1 MNLENLS
8 FSVRTTN
15 LLFRKGLKTTED
27 LVPVLSSPE
36 KREELRNYLGE
47 RGYQEVI
54 NEMPVEDD
62 ITDWDITDLP
72 DLPDLPEQE
81 VSVLS
86 ADYTKAEKLNQHIKT
101 HAELMQEN
109 LYEVCKGLKEMRDGK
124 LYKELGY
131 QNFADY
137 CKKEVGFG
145 RQHAYKYIAI
155 FENLPENFVVSTRQI
170 GTEKLY
176 LLTKL
181 DESQREE
188 IQQNTD
194 LNQVSFKEL
203 KNQIA
208 QLEDEKNKQKN
219 ELEKVSQERDEKEQA
234 RKTLVEGYVKLV
246 HQIEELKKKPPET
259 ITVEDTT
266 RIEELETQLK
276 ETQAQLDEKK
286 KALAEL
292 SVVQAPLL
300 DEDNWQADE
309 REFNTLLRP
318 LKDALSHMTAFIAK
332 VSKKNWDV
340 KYKIEAVQKLI
351 TSYIDVMN
359 EDANRKE

>member
-1 MNLENLS
+1 MELKNFEENS
-8 FSVRTTN
+8 AEWEESDFDVTDIPE
-15 LLFRKGLKTTED
+15 TE
-27 LVPVLSSPE
+27 
-36 KREELRNYLGE
+36 
-47 RGYQEVI
+47 
-54 NEMPVEDD
+54 
-62 ITDWDITDLP
+62 
-72 DLPDLPEQE
+72 
-81 VSVLS
+81 VLS
-86 ADYTKAEKLNQHIKT
+86 AEYVKAKKLTNHIKA
-101 HAELMQEN
+101 HAQIAQES
-109 LYEVCKGLKEMRDGK
+109 LYEVCKGLKEMRDNK

-131 QNFADY
+131 QNFEEY
-137 CKKEVGFG
+137 CEQEVGIKK
-145 RQHAYKYIAI
+145 RQAYNYISVAS
-155 FENLPENFVVSTRQI
+155 NLPEDFVQSTAQI
-170 GTEKLY
+170 GREKLF
-176 LLTKL
+176 LLAKL
-181 DESQREE
+181 DEPQREE

-194 LNQVSFKEL
+194 LNQASVKEL

-208 QLEDEKNKQKN
+208 QLKDEKNKQKN

-234 RKTLVEGYVKLV
+234 RKTLAEGYVKLV

>member
-1 MNLENLS
+1 MNLEN
-8 FSVRTTN
+8 FS
-15 LLFRKGLKTTED
+15 D
-27 LVPVLSSPE
+27 W
-36 KREELRNYLGE
+36 
-47 RGYQEVI
+47 
-54 NEMPVEDD
+54 EDD
-62 ITDWDITDLP
+62 TILP
-72 DLPDLPEQE
+72 DFPETGTT
-81 VSVLS
+81 VFS
-86 ADYTKAEKLNQHIKT
+86 ADYTKALKLNQRIKVN
-101 HAELMQEN
+101 AQIAQES

-131 QNFADY
+131 QNFEEY
-137 CKKEVGFG
+137 CEQEVGIK
-145 RQHAYKYIAI
+145 RHQAMKYAKIAELENVDSNQH
-155 FENLPENFVVSTRQI
+155 LGVT
-170 GTEKLY
+170 KLY
-176 LLTKL
+176 LLAKL
-181 DESQREE
+181 DEPQREE

-194 LNQVSFKEL
+194 LNQVSVKEL

-208 QLEDEKNKQKN
+208 QLKDEKNKQKN

-234 RKTLVEGYVKLV
+234 RKTLAEGYVKLV

-351 TSYIDVMN
+351 TSYTDVMN
-359 EDANRKE
+359 EDANRKK

>member
-1 MNLENLS
+1 MELKNFEEN
-8 FSVRTTN
+8 SV
-15 LLFRKGLKTTED
+15 EW
-27 LVPVLSSPE
+27 
-36 KREELRNYLGE
+36 EELDFD
-47 RGYQEVI
+47 VTD
-54 NEMPVEDD
+54 MPE
-62 ITDWDITDLP
+62 T
-72 DLPDLPEQE
+72 E
-81 VSVLS
+81 VLS
-86 ADYTKAEKLNQHIKT
+86 AEYVKAKKLTNHIKA
-101 HAELMQEN
+101 HAQIAQES
-109 LYEVCKGLKEMRDGK
+109 LYEVCKGLKEMRDNK

-131 QNFADY
+131 QNFEEY
-137 CKKEVGFG
+137 CEQEVGIKK
-145 RQHAYKYIAI
+145 RQAYNYISVAS
-155 FENLPENFVVSTRQI
+155 NLPEDFVQSTAQI
-170 GTEKLY
+170 GREKLF
-176 LLTKL
+176 LLAKL
-181 DESQREE
+181 DEPQREE

-194 LNQVSFKEL
+194 LNQVSVKEL

-208 QLEDEKNKQKN
+208 QLKDEKNKQKN

-234 RKTLVEGYVKLV
+234 RKTLAEGYVKLV
-246 HQIEELKKKPPET
+246 HQEELKKKPPET

-351 TSYIDVMN
+351 TSYTDVMN
-359 EDANRKE
+359 EDANRKK

>member
-1 MNLENLS
+1 MELKNFEENS
-8 FSVRTTN
+8 AEWEESDFDVTDIPE
-15 LLFRKGLKTTED
+15 TE
-27 LVPVLSSPE
+27 
-36 KREELRNYLGE
+36 
-47 RGYQEVI
+47 
-54 NEMPVEDD
+54 
-62 ITDWDITDLP
+62 
-72 DLPDLPEQE
+72 
-81 VSVLS
+81 VLS
-86 ADYTKAEKLNQHIKT
+86 AEYVKAKKLTNHIKA
-101 HAELMQEN
+101 HAQIAQES
-109 LYEVCKGLKEMRDGK
+109 LYEVCKGLKEMRDNK

-131 QNFADY
+131 QNFEEY
-137 CKKEVGFG
+137 CEQEVGIKK
-145 RQHAYKYIAI
+145 RQAYNYISVAS
-155 FENLPENFVVSTRQI
+155 NLPEDFVQSTAQI
-170 GTEKLY
+170 GREKLF
-176 LLTKL
+176 LLAKL
-181 DESQREE
+181 DEPQREE

-194 LNQVSFKEL
+194 LNQVSVKEL

-208 QLEDEKNKQKN
+208 QLKDEKNKQKN

-234 RKTLVEGYVKLV
+234 RKTLAEGYVKLV

>member
-1 MNLENLS
+1 MELKNFEENS
-8 FSVRTTN
+8 AEWEESDFDVTDIPE
-15 LLFRKGLKTTED
+15 TE
-27 LVPVLSSPE
+27 
-36 KREELRNYLGE
+36 
-47 RGYQEVI
+47 
-54 NEMPVEDD
+54 
-62 ITDWDITDLP
+62 
-72 DLPDLPEQE
+72 
-81 VSVLS
+81 VLS
-86 ADYTKAEKLNQHIKT
+86 AEYVKAKKLTNHIKA
-101 HAELMQEN
+101 HAQIAQES
-109 LYEVCKGLKEMRDGK
+109 LYEVCKGLKEMRDNK

-131 QNFADY
+131 QNFEEY
-137 CKKEVGFG
+137 CEQEVGIKK
-145 RQHAYKYIAI
+145 RQAYNYISVAS
-155 FENLPENFVVSTRQI
+155 NLPEDFVQSTAQI
-170 GTEKLY
+170 GREKLF
-176 LLTKL
+176 LLAKL
-181 DESQREE
+181 DEPQREE

-194 LNQVSFKEL
+194 LNQVSVKEL

-208 QLEDEKNKQKN
+208 QLKDEKNKQKN

-234 RKTLVEGYVKLV
+234 RKTLAEGYVKLV
-246 HQIEELKKKPPET
+246 HQIEELKKKPSET

-351 TSYIDVMN
+351 TSYTDVMN
-359 EDANRKE
+359 EDANRKK

>member
-1 MNLENLS
+1 MELKNFEEEADSN
-8 FSVRTTN
+8 SVEWEESDFDVTDMPE
-15 LLFRKGLKTTED
+15 TE
-27 LVPVLSSPE
+27 
-36 KREELRNYLGE
+36 
-47 RGYQEVI
+47 
-54 NEMPVEDD
+54 
-62 ITDWDITDLP
+62 
-72 DLPDLPEQE
+72 
-81 VSVLS
+81 VLS
-86 ADYTKAEKLNQHIKT
+86 ADYMKAKKLTNHIKA
-101 HAELMQEN
+101 HAQIAQES
-109 LYEVCKGLKEMRDGK
+109 LYEVCKGLKEMRDNK

-131 QNFADY
+131 QNFEEY
-137 CKKEVGFG
+137 CEQEVGIKW
-145 RQHAYKYIAI
+145 RQAYNYISIVESFSQDSLQSIAK
-155 FENLPENFVVSTRQI
+155 I
-170 GTEKLY
+170 GTTKLS
-176 LLTKL
+176 LLAKL
-181 DESQREE
+181 DEPQREE

-194 LNQVSFKEL
+194 LNQVSVKEL

-208 QLEDEKNKQKN
+208 QLKDEKNKQKN

-234 RKTLVEGYVKLV
+234 RKTLAEGYVKLV